1 MLSCKVILALQ
12 MQPPVPLFLVQSS
25 KCHLYFLTNAI
36 SEPQLY
42 PLRTE
47 KRYSSIFN
55 KQQPLEIGAS
65 FLAPDKATAVKPQLK
80 PQRENG

>member
-1 MLSCKVILALQ
+1 MLAHLRSLANAMCISYLQTQFQSC
-12 MQPPVPLFLVQSS
+12 
-25 KCHLYFLTNAI
+25 

-55 KQQPLEIGAS
+55 KQQPPEIGAS
-65 FLAPDKATAVKPQLK
+65 CLTLDKAMAVKPQLK
-80 PQRENG
+80 PQREND